1 VTIDETPPLLRAAF
15 SSSAAFNERE
25 RERAAILQ
33 EADNLASPM
42 RLPRMLDAQRE
53 RIGMIQSR
61 EVTLRAELRDAK
73 RTADSDG
80 DNLERRKECFIECL
94 VRSGVPGITANDRVA
109 LPRPCSCRKFLDL
122 WLTRPSPHSRPS
134 AVAAR
139 KPFSNVAS
147 QLRFTG
153 WHQE

>member
-73 RTADSDG
+73 RTADSDVTIL
-80 DNLERRKECFIECL
+80 N
-94 VRSGVPGITANDRVA
+94 GVKNVSLNALCVPAYPASPPTTA
-109 LPRPCSCRKFLDL
+109 
-122 WLTRPSPHSRPS
+122 SRCHDHVP
-134 AVAAR
+134 AGN
-139 KPFSNVAS
+139 FW
-147 QLRFTG
+147 TCG
-153 WHQE
+153 